1 MGGPS
6 EVRQLIIIDIAATRM
21 IDIIWGVV
29 NEMKFAHVTREPLH
43 TAVRDILD
51 VTALLDLEHSY
62 CSFCIDT
69 EEL

>member
-43 TAVRDILD
+43 TAVRHTRRDSTLRFR
-51 VTALLDLEHSY
+51 T
-62 CSFCIDT
+62 
-69 EEL
+69 